1 MTQRNA
7 RADRAATEV
16 AAPSANEA
24 APEVDG
30 LSAPEPARK
39 PGQEHDPGREQGGEQ
54 DRPQVRAVLEGLSL
68 AGLTARKI
76 ARISGVSTETI
87 QEWRFGRE
95 RAPQGRVV
103 FLTLLLSHMVDEL
116 VRTYGQW
123 GPAPKAWHLH
133 MQGCLEKAR
142 DLLHRQAGENEGV
155 SAGAFRQGERMF
167 AEWLDQA
174 TARDEAAEAA
184 RRVAQGL
191 DTTGLD
197 L

>member
-7 RADRAATEV
+7 RAARPAPSGSSAT
-16 AAPSANEA
+16 SANEA
-24 APEVDG
+24 
-30 LSAPEPARK
+30 
-39 PGQEHDPGREQGGEQ
+39 GREQGQ
-54 DRPQVRAVLEGLSL
+54 PQAHPGVHPVFEGLGL

-76 ARISGVSTETI
+76 ARISGVSAETI
-87 QEWRFGRE
+87 QEWRSGGE
-95 RAPQGRVV
+95 RAPHGRVV
-103 FLTLLLSHMVDEL
+103 FLTLLLSHLVDEL
-116 VRTYGQW
+116 VRTYDQW

-142 DLLHRQAGENEGV
+142 GLLSRQVGENEGV

-167 AEWLDQA
+167 TEWLELDD
-174 TARDEAAEAA
+174 ARDEAARAA

>member
-1 MTQRNA
+1 MTQRNTRAQAA
-7 RADRAATEV
+7 R
-16 AAPSANEA
+16 P

-30 LSAPEPARK
+30 SPAKSAHEVNGAPAH
-39 PGQEHDPGREQGGEQ
+39 EADREQGQ
-54 DRPQVRAVLEGLSL
+54 PQIHPVFEGLGL
-68 AGLTARKI
+68 AGLTAKKI
-76 ARISGVSTETI
+76 ARISGVSALTI
-87 QEWRFGRE
+87 LEWRAGRE
-95 RAPQGRVV
+95 PAPHGRVV

-116 VRTYGQW
+116 VRTYDQW

-133 MQGCLEKAR
+133 MQGCLEKAQA
-142 DLLHRQAGENEGV
+142 LLGRQEGENEGV
-155 SAGAFRQGERMF
+155 PAAAFHKGERLF
-167 AEWLDQA
+167 AEWLEQD